1 MSGIIGADN
10 VFGRDFG
17 RPDSNMQGLI
27 VSIYD
32 IGCAVG
38 SLISL
43 FIGEVFGRRKMILSG
58 GSTMIIGT
66 IILASSTTR
75 AQLLVGRVVTG

>member
-17 RPDSNMQGLI
+17 RPDSSMQGLI

-43 FIGEVFGRRKMILSG
+43 FIGEVFGRRKMILLG

-66 IILASSTTR
+66 TILASSTTR
-75 AQLLVGRVVTG
+75 AQLLVGRIVTG